1 MYTKSWQII
10 KDDTKRTFE
19 VVTNGMSEN
28 AFTNRTFGMQKSGM
42 NVSCVLLPVTNKNGS
57 KSTVQLTGYTR
68 EEGLYERL
76 LKEHSKIIQSNI
88 EDY

>member
-1 MYTKSWQII
+1 
-10 KDDTKRTFE
+10 

-57 KSTVQLTGYTR
+57 KSTIQLTGYTL

-88 EDY
+88 EDW